1 MADMDVRLG
10 QIEEW
15 RKSKIDPALGDLE
28 KRTDSLE
35 QDRDTLKGSLRVI
48 IWLNGVIIAMIIS
61 TILALFTWGLG
72 HITAHLT

>member
-15 RKSKIDPALGDLE
+15 RKSKVDPTLGDLE

-48 IWLNGVIIAMIIS
+48 IWLNGVIIAMIIGGMV
-61 TILALFTWGLG
+61 ALFAWGLG
-72 HITAHLT
+72 HITIHLV